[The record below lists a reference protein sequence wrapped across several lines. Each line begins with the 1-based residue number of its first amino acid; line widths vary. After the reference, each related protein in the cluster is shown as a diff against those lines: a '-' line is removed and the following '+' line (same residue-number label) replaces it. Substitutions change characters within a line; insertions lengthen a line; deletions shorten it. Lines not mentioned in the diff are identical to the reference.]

1 MADYNS
7 YSDEELY
14 LLLIKGELSAFNAIH
29 KLYYGI
35 FMRTP
40 ARYWQDSGKRTG
52 AINMTYNPWLGTPSF
67 VKKN

>member
-40 ARYWQDSGKRTG
+40 ARY
-52 AINMTYNPWLGTPSF
+52 
-67 VKKN
+67 